1 MSELMETRMAAGRVR
16 KRRIDFSSATPPLT
30 GVLRI
35 AYALAGLVLFPFCW
49 LMGGLL
55 GVPGMRFRFSCLSA
69 GLRLLLVGS
78 FAEAY
83 RCIVFPL
90 DSVRHFEMEFFW
102 SRMRALRPARVLD
115 VSSPR
120 LINLLNLR
128 ADAHARVDLINPDT
142 KDLERTRR
150 MAQGLGVDGRC
161 RFLDVLIDDI
171 PGDARDYPLVTC
183 MSVLE
188 HIVDDLA
195 ALRTIWER
203 VAPGGRLLLSVPCAA
218 QEVEEFTNVDEYGL
232 LGVDEAGFVFWQ
244 RYYDEARLQALFA
257 ITGAPVSRAIYAE
270 RVPGAYDADV
280 FAKRTNR
287 FYPVW
292 REPYTTARTYARSEN
307 LATLSGMGVVALEFA
322 KPAIEQ

>member
-1 MSELMETRMAAGRVR
+1 MSELMETSIGTGGAR
-16 KRRIDFSSATPPLT
+16 KRCIDFSVSTPPLK
-30 GVLRI
+30 GAGRI
-35 AYALAGLVLFPFCW
+35 AYAVVGLVLFPFYW

-55 GVPGMRFRFSCLSA
+55 GVPGMRFRFSCFS
-69 GLRLLLVGS
+69 GGVRLLLAGH

-90 DSVRHFEMEFFW
+90 DSVRHFEMAFFW
-102 SRMRALRPARVLD
+102 SRIRALRPQRVLD

-120 LINLLNLR
+120 LLTLLNLR
-128 ADAHARVDLINPDT
+128 VDARVRADLLNPDS

-150 MAQGLGVDGRC
+150 MAHGLGVDDRC
-161 RFLDVLIDDI
+161 RFLDVLIDDV
-171 PGDARDYPLVTC
+171 PADVRDYPLVTC

-188 HIVDDLA
+188 HIVDDLS
-195 ALRTIWER
+195 ALRTMWDR

-218 QEVEEFTNVDEYGL
+218 QGLEEFTNVDEYGL
-232 LGVDEAGFVFWQ
+232 LDADNAGFVFWQ
-244 RYYDEARLQALFA
+244 RYYDETRLQALFA
-257 ITGAPVSRAIYAE
+257 ITGEPVSSAIYAE

-292 REPYTTARTYARSEN
+292 REPFATARTYARREN

-322 KPAIEQ
+322 KPVIEQ

>member
-1 MSELMETRMAAGRVR
+1 MATDAPPR
-16 KRRIDFSSATPPLT
+16 RRIDFAGSAPPLT
-30 GVLRI
+30 GARRI
-35 AYALAGLVLFPFCW
+35 AYALAGVVLFPFYW
-49 LMGGLL
+49 LLGGLL
-55 GVPGMRFRFSCLSA
+55 GVPGMHFRFWCFSA
-69 GLRLLLVGS
+69 GMRLLLVGH

-102 SRMRALRPARVLD
+102 KRLRALRPARVLD

-120 LINLLNLR
+120 ALNLLNLR
-128 ADAHARVDLINPDT
+128 ADARARVDLVNPDA
-142 KDLERTRR
+142 KDLQRTRR
-150 MAQGLGVDGRC
+150 MAQGLGVDDRC
-161 RFLDVLIDDI
+161 RFFDVLIDDL
-171 PGDARDYPLVTC
+171 PADARDYPLVTC

-188 HIVDDLA
+188 HIVDDVS
-195 ALRTIWER
+195 ALRTMWNR

-218 QEVEEFTNVDEYGL
+218 QGLEEFTNVDEYGL
-232 LGVDEAGFVFWQ
+232 LDTDEAGFVFWQ
-244 RYYDEARLQALFA
+244 RYYDEERLATLFA
-257 ITGAPVSRAIYAE
+257 VTGQPVSNAIYAE

-292 REPYTTARTYARSEN
+292 REPYTTARTYAPREN

-322 KPAIEQ
+322 KPAIER